1 MEDVARA
8 AGVSKA
14 TVSRVLAGIE
24 TGCTP
29 ATAQLV
35 RDSANRLGYIVNS
48 VAASLRSRQS
58 YTIGLILADVSNPFF
73 GAVASGVE
81 QRLSETGYSL
91 ILANSDNS
99 LEAEKAL
106 VRVLTEKRVDGL
118 IAAPSAAIGDHLL
131 DVAQRGI
138 KVVLVDSEIPNTDLD
153 CISIDNRKAAQV
165 AITHLL
171 ELGHR
176 RIAIV
181 TGPLDA
187 VFDRQRF
194 EGYRETLAK
203 AGVAFDEQLVLRA
216 DLTTAGGERAVE
228 KFLALKPRPTALFTS
243 NNMMTLGVLIG
254 LNKSGLRI
262 PDDLSLVGFDDQP
275 WYEVC
280 QPPLTAVSNPAYDMG
295 VTAAGR
301 LLGSMGR
308 RGFRPLPPV
317 LLDCSLVVRKSTAS
331 PRRRQ

>member
-106 VRVLTEKRVDGL
+106 VRVLAEKRVDGL
-118 IAAPSAAIGDHLL
+118 IAAPSA
-131 DVAQRGI
+131 
-138 KVVLVDSEIPNTDLD
+138 
-153 CISIDNRKAAQV
+153 
-165 AITHLL
+165 
-171 ELGHR
+171 
-176 RIAIV
+176 
-181 TGPLDA
+181 
-187 VFDRQRF
+187 
-194 EGYRETLAK
+194 
-203 AGVAFDEQLVLRA
+203 
-216 DLTTAGGERAVE
+216 
-228 KFLALKPRPTALFTS
+228 
-243 NNMMTLGVLIG
+243 
-254 LNKSGLRI
+254 
-262 PDDLSLVGFDDQP
+262 
-275 WYEVC
+275 
-280 QPPLTAVSNPAYDMG
+280 
-295 VTAAGR
+295 
-301 LLGSMGR
+301 
-308 RGFRPLPPV
+308 
-317 LLDCSLVVRKSTAS
+317 
-331 PRRRQ
+331 